1 MLMKKKSVTLF
12 SISFIDCITCG
23 LGAMLLLFVIV
34 NARSVA
40 SRSEI
45 TSDVRGEVD
54 RIEQEVL
61 QGKKDLVQARNT
73 LVQTREELV
82 KTQGLSRRVIETIT
96 EKTTELSSY
105 ENDTLASKEHINRL
119 KADLK
124 AKEEALKRLEG
135 GSTSRE
141 DHGAKIR
148 QFPGEGDRQYLTG
161 LKMGGQRIL
170 ILIDTS
176 ASMLDD
182 TILGIIRR
190 RNMAD
195 ADKRKAAKW
204 RHAVKS
210 IDWLTTQLPLT
221 GSYQVYRFS
230 ETAAPVLEATQ
241 GKWLDGNNALQLNEI
256 VNRLHLLVPQG
267 GTSLINAAAAVRA
280 MAPPPDNIFLLTD
293 GLPTMGRERPWG
305 KKVSGEKRLDLFNE
319 AVRQFPAQVPVNTI
333 LYHMEGDPAASS
345 AYWRLAMQTGGSFF
359 SPSRDWP

>member
-1 MLMKKKSVTLF
+1 MKKRSVTLF
-12 SISFIDCITCG
+12 SVSFIDCITCG

-40 SRSEI
+40 TRSEV
-45 TSDVRGEVD
+45 TSEVRGEVD
-54 RIEQEVL
+54 RMEKEVL
-61 QGKKDLVQARNT
+61 QGKKDLVEARNT
-73 LVQTREELV
+73 MEQTLEELV

-96 EKTTELSSY
+96 EKKTELSSY
-105 ENDTLASKEHINRL
+105 DNDTLASKEHINRL

-135 GSTSRE
+135 GSTSRD
-141 DHGAKIR
+141 DHGSKVR
-148 QFPGEGDRQYLTG
+148 QFTGEGDRQYLTG
-161 LKMGGQRIL
+161 LKMGGQRVFIL
-170 ILIDTS
+170 VDAS

-182 TILGIIRR
+182 TVVGIIRK

-195 ADKRKAAKW
+195 ADKRKADKW

-221 GSYQVYRFS
+221 GSYQVYSFN
-230 ETAAPVLEATQ
+230 ETAAPVLEGTA

-256 VNRLHLLVPQG
+256 VNRLHLMVPQN
-267 GTSLINAAAAVRA
+267 GTSLINAIAAMHA
-280 MAPPPDNIFLLTD
+280 MSPPPDNIFLLTD
-293 GLPTMGRERPWG
+293 GLPTMGREKPWG

-319 AVRQFPAQVPVNTI
+319 ATRQLPPQVPVNAI
-333 LYHMEGDPAASS
+333 LYHMEGDPAAAS
-345 AYWRLAMQTGGSFF
+345 AFWRLAMATGGSFF

>member
-1 MLMKKKSVTLF
+1 MKKRTVTVF

-34 NARSVA
+34 NARSLA
-40 SRSEI
+40 SRNEV
-45 TSDVRGEVD
+45 TSDLRGEVD

-73 LVQTREELV
+73 LEQTREELV
-82 KTQGLSRRVIETIT
+82 KTEGLSRRAIETIT
-96 EKTTELSSY
+96 QRQTELASY
-105 ENDTLASKEHINRL
+105 DNDTLASKEHINRL
-119 KADLK
+119 KADLT

-141 DHGAKIR
+141 DHGAQIR
-148 QFPGEGDRQYLTG
+148 QFPGDGDRQYLTG
-161 LKMGGQRIL
+161 LKMGGQRIF
-170 ILIDTS
+170 ILVDTS

-182 TILGIIRR
+182 TIVGIIRR
-190 RNMAD
+190 RNVSD
-195 ADKRKAAKW
+195 AEKRNAAKW

-221 GSYQVYRFS
+221 GSYQVYRFN
-230 ETAAPVLEATQ
+230 ETAVPVLEGTA

-256 VNRLHLLVPQG
+256 VNRLQLMVPQQ
-267 GTSLINAAAAVRA
+267 GTSLTNAIAAVRA
-280 MAPPPDNIFLLTD
+280 MSPPPDNIFLLTD
-293 GLPTMGRERPWG
+293 GLPTMGRDKPWG
-305 KKVSGEKRLDLFNE
+305 KKVSGDKRLALFDE
-319 AVRQFPAQVPVNTI
+319 ATRLLPPQVPVNII
-333 LYHMEGDPAASS
+333 LYHMEGDPAAAS

>member
-1 MLMKKKSVTLF
+1 MKKRDVTVF

-45 TSDVRGEVD
+45 TSDIRGEVD
-54 RIEQEVL
+54 RIEKEVL
-61 QGKKDLVQARNT
+61 QGKKDLVEARNT
-73 LVQTREELV
+73 MEQTLEELV

-96 EKTTELSSY
+96 EKKTELSSY
-105 ENDTLASKEHINRL
+105 DNDTLASKEHINRL

-135 GSTSRE
+135 GSTARD

-161 LKMGGQRIL
+161 LKMGGQRIF
-170 ILIDTS
+170 ILVDSS

-182 TILGIIRR
+182 TVVGIIRK

-195 ADKRKAAKW
+195 ADKRKADKW

-221 GSYQVYRFS
+221 GSYQVYSFN
-230 ETAAPVLEATQ
+230 ETAAPVLEGTA

-256 VNRLHLLVPQG
+256 VNRLHLMVPQN
-267 GTSLINAAAAVRA
+267 GTSLINAIAAMHA
-280 MAPPPDNIFLLTD
+280 MSPPPDNIFLLTD
-293 GLPTMGRERPWG
+293 GLPTMGREKPWG
-305 KKVSGEKRLDLFNE
+305 KKVSGEKRLALFNE
-319 AVRQFPAQVPVNTI
+319 ATRQLPPQVPVNAI
-333 LYHMEGDPAASS
+333 LYHMEGDPAAAS
-345 AYWRLAMQTGGSFF
+345 AFWRLAMATGGSFF

>member
-1 MLMKKKSVTLF
+1 MKKRTVTVF

-34 NARSVA
+34 NARSQA
-40 SRSEI
+40 SRNEV
-45 TSDVRGEVD
+45 TSDLRGEVD

-73 LVQTREELV
+73 LEQTREELV
-82 KTQGLSRRVIETIT
+82 KTEGLSRRAIETIT
-96 EKTTELSSY
+96 QRQTELSTY
-105 ENDTLASKEHINRL
+105 ENDALASKELINRL

-124 AKEEALKRLEG
+124 AREEALKRLEG

-161 LKMGGQRIL
+161 LKMGGQRIF
-170 ILIDTS
+170 ILVDTS

-182 TILGIIRR
+182 TVVGVIRT
-190 RNMAD
+190 RNVSD
-195 ADKRKAAKW
+195 AEKRKASKW
-204 RHAVKS
+204 RHAVS
-210 IDWLTTQLPLT
+210 SVDWLTTQLPLA

-230 ETAAPVLEATQ
+230 ETAAPVLEGTQ
-241 GKWLDGNNALQLNEI
+241 GKWLDGNNAAQLNEI

-267 GTSLINAAAAVRA
+267 GTSLINAIVALRA
-280 MAPPPDNIFLLTD
+280 MSPPPDNIFLLTD
-293 GLPTMGRERPWG
+293 GLPTMGRDKPWG
-305 KKVSGEKRLDLFNE
+305 TRVSGEKRLALFNE
-319 AVRQFPAQVPVNTI
+319 ATRQLPPQVPVNII
-333 LYHMEGDPAASS
+333 LYHMEGDPGAAS
-345 AYWRLAMQTGGSFF
+345 ACWRLAMQTGGSFF